1 MVRES
6 LSLSLLAVFETF
18 APQDAATRFLTAPRW
33 PGASV
38 ARET

>member
-6 LSLSLLAVFETF
+6 LSLSLLAVFET
-18 APQDAATRFLTAPRW
+18 RFLTAPPW
-33 PGASV
+33 PEASV